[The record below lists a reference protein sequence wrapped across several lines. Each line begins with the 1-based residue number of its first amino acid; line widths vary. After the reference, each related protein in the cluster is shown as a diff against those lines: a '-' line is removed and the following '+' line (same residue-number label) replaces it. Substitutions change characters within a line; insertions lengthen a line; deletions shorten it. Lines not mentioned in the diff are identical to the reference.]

1 MECCIVKVL
10 SWVLSRTILQIYIP
24 QRGGGMVIPPVE
36 KHKVLLY
43 SHARRL
49 H

>member
-24 QRGGGMVIPPVE
+24 PPLFGMVIPSVE
-36 KHKVLLY
+36 KHKVLLH